1 MALLLIFARRRRPA
15 LVTIRFI
22 INYRNRYHG
31 WFLFAFFND
40 LDDIAIVQRVLLAQR
55 FQYFFLKSSLSISPK
70 FTDIRKL
77 IMR

>member
-1 MALLLIFARRRRPA
+1 
-15 LVTIRFI
+15 
-22 INYRNRYHG
+22 
-31 WFLFAFFND
+31 LFAFFND